1 MVLNRN
7 RVGKVLTGP
16 AGSRRIETVQVN
28 RLPVRKDATPVA
40 EPVRL
45 KQSPTKVAPVV
56 EAPSSGRRASKRQ
69 RGEDSGVQYSKQANS
84 DPTLADAPPS
94 KLSPLADAPP
104 SKLSPSADGADKY
117 ADFFEQFPEGIA
129 VALTDQQLKHELIV
143 MKLSPFGTRGQMI
156 ERLAQV
162 HAASLSVR
170 CTEQFMLPGKET
182 EGTKPRQTGQ

>member
-16 AGSRRIETVQVN
+16 VGSRRIETVEVSR

-45 KQSPTKVAPVV
+45 KQSRTPTKSPTKVTPVV
-56 EAPSSGRRASKRQ
+56 EAPSSGSRASKRQ

-94 KLSPLADAPP
+94 KRSPGT
-104 SKLSPSADGADKY
+104 DGADKY

-156 ERLAQV
+156 ERLAKV

-170 CTEQFMLPGKET
+170 CTEQFMLAGKET
-182 EGTKPRQTGQ
+182 EGTEPRQTSQ

>member
-16 AGSRRIETVQVN
+16 VGSRIIETVEVS
-28 RLPVRKDATPVA
+28 RVRKDATPVA

-45 KQSPTKVAPVV
+45 KQSRPSTKSPITPVV

-84 DPTLADAPPS
+84 HPTLADAPPS
-94 KLSPLADAPP
+94 KRSPGT
-104 SKLSPSADGADKY
+104 DGTDKY

-156 ERLAQV
+156 ERLAKV

-170 CTEQFMLPGKET
+170 CTEQFMLAGKET
-182 EGTKPRQTGQ
+182 EGTEPRQTSQ